1 MVSNDLKCSFTA
13 DESLPVREAS
23 MRAGK
28 MIIANYSGKAVD
40 LLLPELEKGMLDP
53 SWRIR
58 VSNFN
63 FWGGH
68 ILNYVSSNPRSL
80 LPESCSTRSLV
91 LVARLNWRK
100 RTLLHNPQTMP
111 GELCWRH

>member
-1 MVSNDLKCSFTA
+1 MVWPTILNMVSNGLKCSFSA

-58 VSNFN
+58 VSNFK
-63 FWGGH
+63 FLGR
-68 ILNYVSSNPRSL
+68 SSTDV
-80 LPESCSTRSLV
+80 CI
-91 LVARLNWRK
+91 
-100 RTLLHNPQTMP
+100 
-111 GELCWRH
+111 